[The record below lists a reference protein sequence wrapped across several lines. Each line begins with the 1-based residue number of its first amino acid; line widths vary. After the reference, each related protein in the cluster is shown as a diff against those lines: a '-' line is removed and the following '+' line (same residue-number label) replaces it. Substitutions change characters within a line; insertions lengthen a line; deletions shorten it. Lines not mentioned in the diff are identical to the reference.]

1 MSPVIVGCGYVGSE
15 VARLLQAEGHDVS
28 AVARTS
34 ASLEVLAGLGISTFQ
49 ADLDAPAGGESP
61 ALRLAGRQ
69 VFYFVPPPGEGR
81 EDWRL
86 RAWLRFRETD
96 RPRRVVYISTT
107 GVYGDCSGDWVAED
121 RPVKPRADRAWRR
134 WDAEQALSSW
144 SEASGVEVVILR
156 VAGIYGP
163 RRLPLA
169 RIRSG
174 EPIVRRDEAPY
185 TNRIHVDD
193 LSALSVAAMR
203 HGLSGRVYHACDGRP
218 GNMTDY
224 FHRVADAA
232 GLPRLPEIPLAEAE
246 GRLSLGLLSYLRES
260 RRLSNRRAREELGVT
275 FRFPNL
281 DAGLADC
288 LPRSG
293 GRDAISRSASR

>member
-1 MSPVIVGCGYVGSE
+1 MLNSYIQGMLVVGCGYVGRR
-15 VARLLQAEGHDVS
+15 VARLLQADGHAVEAVVRAS
-28 AVARTS
+28 ASVARLK
-34 ASLEVLAGLGISTFQ
+34 ALGVRARL
-49 ADLDAPAGGESP
+49 ADLDSIEDGGLP
-61 ALRLAGRQ
+61 ALPAAASS

-81 EDWRL
+81 EDSRL
-86 RAWLRFRETD
+86 RAWLHACGTGI
-96 RPRRVVYISTT
+96 PRRVVYISTT
-107 GVYGDCSGDWVAED
+107 GVYGDCGGDWVEED
-121 RPVKPRADRAWRR
+121 RPPNPGADRAWRR
-134 WDAEQALSSW
+134 RDAEQALLSW

-163 RRLPLA
+163 GRLPLA

-193 LSALSVAAMR
+193 LASLCVAAMR
-203 HGLSGRVYHACDGRP
+203 RGLPGRVYHACDGRP

-246 GRLSLGLLSYLRES
+246 GRLSPGLLSYLRES
-260 RRLSNRRAREELGVT
+260 RRLRNRRAREELGVT
-275 FRFPNL
+275 FRFPDL
-281 DAGLADC
+281 DAGLVDC
-288 LPRSG
+288 LR
-293 GRDAISRSASR
+293 R